1 MCGELETCLHP
12 TRVALIGEADVAGTA
27 SGRLLLLLLASLARL
42 GVEGTFVDD
51 DGLDASSPPACALL
65 LLFRACH
72 ISQARQL

>member
-1 MCGELETCLHP
+1 
-12 TRVALIGEADVAGTA
+12 
-27 SGRLLLLLLASLARL
+27 LARL

-51 DGLDASSPPACALL
+51 DGLDASSPHACALL

>member
-27 SGRLLLLLLASLARL
+27 SGRLLLASLARL

-51 DGLDASSPPACALL
+51 DGLDASSPHACALL